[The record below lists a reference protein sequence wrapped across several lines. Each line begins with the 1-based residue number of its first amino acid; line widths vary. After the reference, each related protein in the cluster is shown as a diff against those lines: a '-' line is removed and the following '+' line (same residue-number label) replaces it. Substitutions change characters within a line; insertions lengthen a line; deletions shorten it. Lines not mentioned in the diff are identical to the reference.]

1 MFIQRIITL
10 FIKDLRYGSRNV
22 VFLMAIGLPLI
33 LSLVI
38 SLLFGSLFSETPK
51 FGVYD
56 VADSA
61 LGQGLM
67 DADFMRV
74 SAYDNEAALMTA
86 LENGDLEVGLIIPA
100 DADLST
106 GAGLRVLV
114 WGQSLAQNRAII
126 ISAITD
132 QLITLNARET
142 PVTLNTV
149 LVGDRAAMSWQQR
162 LLPLVVLMSVVI
174 GGVMVPSSSIVEEK
188 RGRTLTALT
197 ITPMSLLEVFIVKG
211 LMGVLLAIFSGVAIL
226 SLNGGWGNSPVLLIL
241 VLIMGGMVASTFGI
255 LLGVMTNDINTL
267 FATIKGMGILLYA
280 PGIIAVFPESIPQW
294 IAQLF
299 PTYYIMQPVMDIS
312 QGGATLG
319 DILPHLL
326 VLGVIMAVLV
336 AILQLGTRRMVL
348 KGI

>member
-1 MFIQRIITL
+1 MFIQRITTL
-10 FIKDLRYGSRNV
+10 FLKDLRYGSRNV

-33 LSLVI
+33 ISLVI
-38 SLLFGSLFSETPK
+38 SLLFGSLFSDLPK

-56 VADSA
+56 SANSA
-61 LGQGLM
+61 LGQALI

-74 SAYDNEAALMTA
+74 SAYDDEASLMTA

-132 QLITLNARET
+132 QLITQNNRET

-149 LVGDRAAMSWQQR
+149 LVGDRAALSWQQR
-162 LLPLVVLMSVVI
+162 LLPLVVLVSVVI

-188 RGRTLTALT
+188 RARTLTALT
-197 ITPMSLLEVFIVKG
+197 ITPMSLAEVYIVKG

-255 LLGVMTNDINTL
+255 LLGVMTKDINTL

-299 PTYYIMQPVMDIS
+299 PTYYIMQPVLEIS

-326 VLGVIMAVLV
+326 VLGVIMALLVGLLNVGSRRLV
-336 AILQLGTRRMVL
+336 A

>member
-1 MFIQRIITL
+1 MFIQRITTL

-33 LSLVI
+33 ISLVI
-38 SLLFGSLFSETPK
+38 SLLFGSLFSDLPK

-56 VADSA
+56 SANSA
-61 LGQGLM
+61 LGQALM

-74 SAYDNEAALMTA
+74 SAYDDEASLMTA

-132 QLITLNARET
+132 QLITQNNRET

-149 LVGDRAAMSWQQR
+149 LVGDRAALSWQQR
-162 LLPLVVLMSVVI
+162 LLPLVVLVSVVI

-188 RGRTLTALT
+188 RARTLTALT
-197 ITPMSLLEVFIVKG
+197 ITPMSLAEVYIVKG

-255 LLGVMTNDINTL
+255 LLGVMTKDINTL

-299 PTYYIMQPVMDIS
+299 PTYYIMQPVLEIS

-326 VLGVIMAVLV
+326 VLGVIMALLVGLLSVGSRRLV
-336 AILQLGTRRMVL
+336 A